1 MTVITIDLSINGCL
15 HWKNRFDERKE
26 DRLIQKFGL
35 RWLQWQDAIE
45 GTPLFPSLSRNKIK
59 GVSAC
64 RVPKSVICVRSACP
78 RVSVRVK
85 TLHNEV
91 CCSVVVVWYW
101 NGFLDNA
108 NERNTRWRRRGHEW
122 RRVREQ
128 LSAIKTAPRVK
139 PYREFVERGHLTS
152 VGHRYK
158 EVSNQDGDGHI
169 SLF

>member
-1 MTVITIDLSINGCL
+1 MAIDLSINGCL
-15 HWKNRFDERKE
+15 HWKNRFDERKQ
-26 DRLIQKFGL
+26 DRLVQKFGL

-45 GTPLFPSLSRNKIK
+45 GTPLFPSLIRNKIK
-59 GVSAC
+59 GVSTC
-64 RVPKSVICVRSACP
+64 RVPKSVICGRSACP
-78 RVSVRVK
+78 RVFVRVK

-91 CCSVVVVWYW
+91 CCSILVVWYW

>member
-1 MTVITIDLSINGCL
+1 MFALEKPVWREKTRSSSPEVRAAVTSVAGRDWGN
-15 HWKNRFDERKE
+15 
-26 DRLIQKFGL
+26 
-35 RWLQWQDAIE
+35 
-45 GTPLFPSLSRNKIK
+45 PPFPSLIRNKIK

-64 RVPKSVICVRSACP
+64 RVPKSVICGRSVCP
-78 RVSVRVK
+78 RMSVRVK

-91 CCSVVVVWYW
+91 CCSVLVVWHW

-158 EVSNQDGDGHI
+158 EVSNQDGDGQI

>member
-1 MTVITIDLSINGCL
+1 MS
-15 HWKNRFDERKE
+15 HWKNRFNERKQ
-26 DRLIQKFGL
+26 DRLVQKFGL

-108 NERNTRWRRRGHEW
+108 NERNTRWRRRGHE
-122 RRVREQ
+122 RCRVREQ